1 MSKKVGLVTAI
12 FQGDVYILIV
22 CEVSKQWVF
31 LHFWEDGT
39 HCHKTVALPMDT
51 VYLYKGQGNQWWS
64 SEESL
69 SRGNVEALEHLTFGF
84 SPFAGKF

>member
-1 MSKKVGLVTAI
+1 MSKKAGLVTAI
-12 FQGDVYILIV
+12 FQGDFYILIV

-39 HCHKTVALPMDT
+39 HCQKTVALPMDI
-51 VYLYKGQGNQWWS
+51 VYLYKGQGNHWWS
-64 SEESL
+64 SEETL
-69 SRGNVEALEHLTFGF
+69 SRGNVEALEYLTFGF